1 MGSEYFTRTSLYLVR
16 LKIFGWIKFL
26 RRHLHQIQEN
36 SAGRNCIT
44 ASRVNS
50 RLIYAYKNAEINLK
64 STTGNG
70 FNFRIMNSLVD
81 SLGVR
86 LTWFDCKYS
95 FYLGGDK
102 FISQGQ

>member
-1 MGSEYFTRTSLYLVR
+1 M
-16 LKIFGWIKFL
+16 
-26 RRHLHQIQEN
+26 
-36 SAGRNCIT
+36 
-44 ASRVNS
+44 NS
-50 RLIYAYKNAEINLK
+50 RLIYACKNAEINLK

-95 FYLGGDK
+95 FYLGSDK
-102 FISQGQ
+102 FISQKQINFTFMEVLVNTRVKLSSDCMRL